1 MLSNGGKLEN
11 VDNKYAFE
19 QKNSAD
25 PTKYNAT
32 AFVSNIVKNP
42 IDSSD
47 ARSLSQIIESKSFE
61 LSPDPTIDIQGK
73 AEALASYKDS
83 VFYKMDRTTV
93 ANRLKAASG
102 YVEPPATNT
111 RNLYADN
118 VVGLPTADKFDMQ
131 DYKTKEMNQKIQ
143 EGNIYTQAENRKIG
157 QYGVGKV
164 ATEFKKSAA
173 LALEAKGVKLNYDNQ
188 GKWKILAGKPKDI
201 HEAYLDTFEAQTKN
215 LFNNGSLS
223 LDNSNY
229 SITSV
234 AKNALPDLTTIANV
248 SVSEKLPTRLV
259 EQQSMSGMM
268 PVGTETRDTGIIDV
282 SKVKPFRLYQRYR
295 TIIEEGK
302 RKSVPYGDKFMFT
315 ATKRVGN
322 DDIVQVKSKYIF
334 K

>member
-1 MLSNGGKLEN
+1 
-11 VDNKYAFE
+11 
-19 QKNSAD
+19 
-25 PTKYNAT
+25 
-32 AFVSNIVKNP
+32 
-42 IDSSD
+42 
-47 ARSLSQIIESKSFE
+47 
-61 LSPDPTIDIQGK
+61 
-73 AEALASYKDS
+73 
-83 VFYKMDRTTV
+83 MD
-93 ANRLKAASG
+93 
-102 YVEPPATNT
+102 
-111 RNLYADN
+111 
-118 VVGLPTADKFDMQ
+118 
-131 DYKTKEMNQKIQ
+131 
-143 EGNIYTQAENRKIG
+143 
-157 QYGVGKV
+157 
-164 ATEFKKSAA
+164 
-173 LALEAKGVKLNYDNQ
+173 
-188 GKWKILAGKPKDI
+188 
-201 HEAYLDTFEAQTKN
+201 EAYLDSFAAQTKN
-215 LFNNGSLS
+215 LFNNKSLS
-223 LDNSNY
+223 LDSSNY